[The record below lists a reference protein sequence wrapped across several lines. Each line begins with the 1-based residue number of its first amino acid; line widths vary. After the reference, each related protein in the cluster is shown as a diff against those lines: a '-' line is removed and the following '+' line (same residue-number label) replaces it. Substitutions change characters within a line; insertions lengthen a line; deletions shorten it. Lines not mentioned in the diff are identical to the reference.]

1 VPVIVVHPFQRR
13 LHRKHKR
20 EKDPD
25 RQSYIHLLKLA
36 KAYNSSSDSLP
47 PEPLT
52 IGQPEIGVGTPDTVS
67 PEGELAQTRSDP
79 LFDEHEGSEVER
91 PTFRHAVTAP
101 GRVDSPS
108 TDVEIA
114 LQRERENVSPRDKG

>member
-1 VPVIVVHPFQRR
+1 VPVIVVHPSQRR

-25 RQSYIHLLKLA
+25 RHSYIHLLKLA

-47 PEPLT
+47 PAPV
-52 IGQPEIGVGTPDTVS
+52 IVQSEIGVGTPDTVS

-79 LFDEHEGSEVER
+79 LFDEHDGSEVER

-108 TDVEIA
+108 TDVDIA
-114 LQRERENVSPRDKG
+114 VQRETENVSPRDKG